1 MRAADSGRRDRSVE
15 HHSVEA
21 MACEEAMAFIELDG
35 LFVSFGDREGDG
47 SEADASQV
55 MDAMIDECSS

>member
-1 MRAADSGRRDRSVE
+1 
-15 HHSVEA
+15 

-47 SEADASQV
+47 SEAGASQV